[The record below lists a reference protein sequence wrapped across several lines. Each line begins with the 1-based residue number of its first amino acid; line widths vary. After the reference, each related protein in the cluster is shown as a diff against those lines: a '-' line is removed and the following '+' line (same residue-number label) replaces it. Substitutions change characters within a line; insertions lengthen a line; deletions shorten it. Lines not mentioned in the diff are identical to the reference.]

1 MLGRVSTAAPQPPA
15 PLALVVDDVPHVRN
29 LLATLAARRGF
40 QVEEAADGEAAVRLA
55 RERGPA
61 LILLDLRLPRVDGLQ
76 ALAQIREADPQ
87 VAVVIVAAIPDRA
100 DLQRALD
107 LGAVDFV
114 RKPFDTAEVEFVLD
128 RVYRAVT
135 EDADL
140 RVALD
145 FVRVR
150 TTKLEFPGRPGL
162 LAKVVAWLGRELRQG
177 YPGAEVPLA
186 EIKLALYETFANAVE
201 HGNLG
206 ITYDMK
212 TQAMEQPGGMEALIR
227 ERMKDPRL
235 AARKVHLEVTYWPDR
250 VEYVVRDEGDGFD
263 PQALRAKPLGD
274 TTALHGR
281 GLALVRHYMSE
292 VAWNERGNEIRMVH
306 EFKARAPRA

>member
-1 MLGRVSTAAPQPPA
+1 VAASPPSPSA
-15 PLALVVDDVPHVRN
+15 PIALVVDDVPHVRA
-29 LLATLAARRGF
+29 LLGTLARRRGF
-40 QVEEAADGEAAVRLA
+40 EVLEATDGESAVQLAA
-55 RERGPA
+55 ERNPN
-61 LILLDLRLPRVDGLQ
+61 LILLDLRLPRLSGLE
-76 ALAQIREADPQ
+76 ALARIREQDPQ
-87 VAVVIVAAIPDRA
+87 VAVVIVAAVPDRA

-128 RVYRAVT
+128 RVFRAVT

-145 FVRVR
+145 HITQR
-150 TTKLEFPGRPGL
+150 TTRIEFPGHPGL
-162 LAKVVAWLGRELRQG
+162 LAKVVAWLGRELKQS
-177 YPGAEVPLA
+177 YPGAEIPLP
-186 EIKLALYETFANAVE
+186 EIKLALYETLANAIE

-212 TQAMEQPGGMEALIR
+212 THAMEEPGGMDALVR
-227 ERMKDPRL
+227 QRLKDPRL
-235 AARKVHLEVTYWPDR
+235 AARRIHVAVTYAPRD
-250 VEYVVRDEGDGFD
+250 VTYVVRDEGDGFD
-263 PQALRAKPLGD
+263 PAALGARPLGD

-306 EFKARAPRA
+306 RLRAKAAGA